1 VSGALPPPPSPASDS
16 PESLVIGAGIAG
28 LTAAV
33 HLAERGLPVR
43 VLESDS
49 LYAGGRLWGGV
60 PFGTP
65 RTNYGEVTLTL
76 RGITRTF
83 QPEHGIHGLWWNYQN
98 LRATLERFGVAPG
111 ITPAREQAWIH
122 ADGDRVQWSEVGRLI
137 GHATL
142 PSPLNYLELF
152 GSHRF
157 LAMLG
162 LRDWLALPWVWR
174 SLLLCLALD
183 PFERLIPLEGQALDD
198 FFLGW
203 SPRLRAMFVG
213 LARSGLA
220 STPEHISLAAFIA
233 AMRFYTV
240 LRRDSLR
247 FVYLTGDP
255 GAELIHPLIERIRER
270 GGEVLLGHEATFLT
284 PGPFPAGRE
293 ERGRLPSSAG
303 GGSWRV
309 RAETPRGPRTFFAH
323 HLVLATDAPAARR
336 LLCASP
342 ATAAQ
347 AAVLTWPA
355 GLPNATVRVW
365 FARLP
370 RDGPEGGI
378 FTGDF
383 SVDNFFWL
391 DRFQQDYAE
400 WSRLTGGSAVELHLY
415 RTAEFF
421 QQPDAVILALALH
434 DLYRAWPE
442 LRGHVIQSV
451 LQRNAAVHTRL
462 TIDRAECWLGVA
474 TPWPNLWMCGD
485 WVRGPWPALFIERA
499 VVSGIEAANG
509 VLRAVGAAPFP
520 LAEYDPP
527 EWLAARLQRWLL
539 GGRAWLR
546 RLARRERR

>member
-1 VSGALPPPPSPASDS
+1 MAGALSNPQSPSLDPP
-16 PESLVIGAGIAG
+16 EILVLGAGVAG

-43 VLESDS
+43 VLEADS

-60 PFGTP
+60 PGGLHAAP
-65 RTNYGEVTLTL
+65 YGQTTITLGGHTQ
-76 RGITRTF
+76 TF

-98 LRATLERFGVAPG
+98 LRTTLERFGVAPG

-122 ADGDRVQWSEVGRLI
+122 AEGERVQWSEVGRLI
-137 GHATL
+137 GYASL

-174 SLLLCLALD
+174 SLLLCIALN
-183 PFERLIPLEGQALDD
+183 PFEKLIPLEGQALED
-198 FFLGW
+198 FFTGW
-203 SPRLRAMFVG
+203 SPRLRAMFIG

-220 STPEHISLAAFIA
+220 STPEQISLAAFIA

-247 FVYLTGDP
+247 FVYFTGDP
-255 GAELIHPLIERIRER
+255 GAELINPLVERIQER
-270 GGEVLLGHEATFLT
+270 GGEVHLGHEAISLT
-284 PGPFPAGRE
+284 PGPAAK
-293 ERGRLPSSAG
+293 ERGAG
-303 GGSWRV
+303 
-309 RAETPRGPRTFFAH
+309 AETWEVRVQTRNGLRTFFAQH
-323 HLVLATDAPAARR
+323 VIVATDAPAARR
-336 LLCASP
+336 LLSESP
-342 ATAAQ
+342 HLAERAATF
-347 AAVLTWPA
+347 TWPE

-365 FARLP
+365 FDRLP

-378 FTGDF
+378 FTGHF

-391 DRFQQDYAE
+391 ERFQHDYAE
-400 WSRLTGGSAVELHLY
+400 WSRRTGGSVVEVHLY
-415 RTAEFF
+415 RTAGFF

-442 LRGHVIQSV
+442 LRGHVIHSV
-451 LQRNAAVHTRL
+451 LQRNAAAHTRL
-462 TIDRAECWLGVA
+462 TIDRVERWLGVE
-474 TPWPNLWMCGD
+474 TPWPNLWACGD

-499 VVSGIEAANG
+499 AVSGIEAANR
-509 VLRAVGAAPFP
+509 VLQAAGCAPYP
-520 LAEYDPP
+520 LAAYDPP
-527 EWLAARLQRWLL
+527 EWLAARIQSWLL
-539 GGRAWLR
+539 SGRTWLR
-546 RLARRERR
+546 RLGRK

>member
-1 VSGALPPPPSPASDS
+1 VAGPIPNLNSQFSEPP
-16 PESLVIGAGIAG
+16 EVLVIGAGVAG

-43 VLESDS
+43 VLEADS
-49 LYAGGRLWGGV
+49 LYAGGRLWGGI
-60 PFGTP
+60 PSGLHDP
-65 RTNYGEVTLTL
+65 QYGQTTIQW
-76 RGITRTF
+76 RGHTQTF

-98 LRATLERFGVAPG
+98 LRATLERFGVAPS

-122 ADGDRVQWSEVGRLI
+122 AEGERVQWSEVGRLI

-174 SLLLCLALD
+174 SLLLCIALD
-183 PFERLIPLEGQALDD
+183 PFERLIPLEGQALEE
-198 FFLGW
+198 FFQGW
-203 SPRLRAMFVG
+203 SPRLRAMFIG

-233 AMRFYTV
+233 AMRFYSV

-247 FVYLTGDP
+247 FVYFTGDP
-255 GAELIHPLIERIRER
+255 GEELINPLVERIQER
-270 GGEVLLGHEATFLT
+270 GGEVLLGHEALSLI
-284 PGPFPAGRE
+284 PSPSLAGRRESADSPSPAGR
-293 ERGRLPSSAG
+293 RGWG
-303 GGSWRV
+303 VRV
-309 RAETPRGPRTFFAH
+309 ETRNGPRTFFAQH
-323 HLVLATDAPAARR
+323 VLLATDAPAARR
-336 LLCASP
+336 LFGASP
-342 ATAAQ
+342 GLAERAA
-347 AAVLTWPA
+347 AFTWPA

-365 FARLP
+365 FDRLP

-391 DRFQQDYAE
+391 ERFQRDYAE
-400 WSRLTGGSAVELHLY
+400 WSRCTGGSAVEMHLY

-421 QQPDAVILALALH
+421 HQPDAVILALALH

-442 LRGHVIQSV
+442 LRGHVIHSA
-451 LQRNAAVHTRL
+451 LQRNAAAHTRL
-462 TIDRAECWLGVA
+462 TIDKADRWLGVE
-474 TPWPNLWMCGD
+474 TPWPNLWACGD

-499 VVSGIEAANG
+499 AVSGIEAANR
-509 VLRAVGAAPFP
+509 VLQAEGCAPYP
-520 LAEYDPP
+520 LAVYDPP
-527 EWLAARLQRWLL
+527 EWLAAHIQGWLL

-546 RLARRERR
+546 RLAGK

>member
-1 VSGALPPPPSPASDS
+1 MNKYNRRVAGAISNLQSPISDLP
-16 PESLVIGAGIAG
+16 EVLVIGAGVAG
-28 LTAAV
+28 LTAAI

-43 VLESDS
+43 VLEADS
-49 LYAGGRLWGGV
+49 LYAGGRLWGGA
-60 PFGTP
+60 PTG
-65 RTNYGEVTLTL
+65 RQRMNYGEVTLTL
-76 RGITRTF
+76 RGVTCTF

-98 LRATLERFGVAPG
+98 LRALLERFGVAPSV
-111 ITPAREQAWIH
+111 TLAREQAWIH
-122 ADGDRVQWSEVGRLI
+122 AEGERVQWSEVGRLI
-137 GHATL
+137 GHASL

-174 SLLLCLALD
+174 SLLLCIALD
-183 PFERLIPLEGQALDD
+183 PFERLIPLEGQALED
-198 FFLGW
+198 FFHGW
-203 SPRLRAMFVG
+203 SPRLRAMFSG

-220 STPEHISLAAFIA
+220 SSPEHISLAAFIA

-247 FVYLTGDP
+247 FVYFTGDP
-255 GAELIHPLIERIRER
+255 GVELITPLVERIRER
-270 GGEVLLGHEATFLT
+270 GGEVLLGHEALSL
-284 PGPFPAGRE
+284 
-293 ERGRLPSSAG
+293 LPSPPGRGAG
-303 GGSWRV
+303 GEGWAL
-309 RAETPRGPRTFFAH
+309 RADTPRGPRTFFAQH
-323 HLVLATDAPAARR
+323 VIVAADAPAARR
-336 LLCASP
+336 LFAASP
-342 ATAAQ
+342 PLAERAA
-347 AAVLTWPA
+347 ALNWPE

-365 FARLP
+365 FDRMP

-391 DRFQQDYAE
+391 ERFQRDYVA
-400 WSRLTGGSAVELHLY
+400 WSCRTGGSAVELHLY

-434 DLYRAWPE
+434 DLHRAWPE
-442 LRGHVIQSV
+442 LRGHVVHFV

-462 TIDRAECWLGVA
+462 TIDKAERWLGVA
-474 TPWPNLWMCGD
+474 TPWPNLWACGD

-509 VLRAVGAAPFP
+509 VLRSVGAAPFP

-546 RLARRERR
+546 RLTRQEQR